1 MVAGSWRAQC
11 DLSRAY
17 RATLRSCSVLAA
29 TPSAASTATRVVSA
43 TDTCWPVQSAYRV
56 AIPNRFASSTS
67 EGASSVMPPIL
78 LPAPG
83 RRRGGRSGPGDQKG
97 KAPVV
102 LLAADLSPHSF
113 YSSSR
118 LVGYHT
124 FDRTSRR
131 CAVTIPYSNPKEL
144 GRGISWGV
152 QKVPAQWCTPLP
164 APFATMSTR
173 RWLDS

>member
-83 RRRGGRSGPGDQKG
+83 RRRGGQVDQKG
-97 KAPVV
+97 KAPLV

-118 LVGYHT
+118 LVGY
-124 FDRTSRR
+124 DIRQDESALRR
-131 CAVTIPYSNPKEL
+131 YHSL
-144 GRGISWGV
+144 
-152 QKVPAQWCTPLP
+152 QQ
-164 APFATMSTR
+164 
-173 RWLDS
+173 